1 MKLPAQADSKMRNI
15 LITFFVLYSAVLQ
28 AQKIGGIFKYATV
41 YTSAFASTPAP
52 ARTQYYINQMGE
64 IKDITVENPYDY
76 TVTYGI
82 RRVAR
87 YEYENRRNRFYD
99 GQTEST
105 ISLNATVGSVKG
117 FEYLAQY
124 DRGRQQG
131 REYENQR
138 YFLRY
143 IAKHWLVKGEYFSQ
157 GLVNLKYG
165 QTDARLRMHVGK
177 VDFSIGIASRQNKPY
192 GYNPVEELLD
202 SIPWFAFAYGQGFS
216 DFMYGID
223 NNLNDSIDD
232 YDWRWEDFEG
242 NEIADSD
249 EDFRRHVFPDLMKR
263 YNRDVLDS
271 IGYLGSLSGIAGIDY
286 YHYSEKF
293 WIHTWASLLF
303 LHQHVVGDE
312 EFSYNNYIDG
322 NQWFDYTAGAVLGWK
337 LGKNWGVFGEGQIT
351 RYWDRQVFGLRAG
364 INYQFR

>member
-1 MKLPAQADSKMRNI
+1 MKRYLLIILLLPSV
-15 LITFFVLYSAVLQ
+15 LI
-28 AQKIGGIFKYATV
+28 AQKIDGIFKYATF
-41 YTSAFASTPAP
+41 YTSAFASTPMKV
-52 ARTQYYINQMGE
+52 RTEYYINQMGE
-64 IKDITVENPYDY
+64 IKDITIENPYDY
-76 TVTYGI
+76 QATFGI

-87 YEYENRRNRFYD
+87 YDYENRRNRFYD

-105 ISLNATVGSVKG
+105 ISLNATVGSVRG

-124 DRGRQQG
+124 DMGRQQG

-143 IAKHWLVKGEYFSQ
+143 LAKYWLVKGEYFSQ

-165 QTDARLRMHVGK
+165 QTDLRLRTHIGE
-177 VDFSIGIASRQNKPY
+177 VDFSIGLATRQNKPY

-202 SIPWFAFAYGQGFS
+202 SIPWFAFAYGQGFN
-216 DFMYGID
+216 DFLYGID

-232 YDWRWEDFEG
+232 YDWRWEDLEG

-249 EDFRRHVFPDLMKR
+249 EDFRRHVFPDLMRR
-263 YNRDVLDS
+263 YNREVLDS
-271 IGYLGSLSGIAGIDY
+271 IGYLGSLSAVAGIDY
-286 YHYSEKF
+286 YHYTDKF
-293 WIHTWASLLF
+293 WLHTWASLLF
-303 LHQHVVGDE
+303 SHRHMVGDE

-322 NQWFDYTAGAVLGWK
+322 NQWLDYTGGVVLGWK
-337 LGKNWGVFGEGQIT
+337 IGKRWGVFAEGEY
-351 RYWDRQVFGLRAG
+351 RKYWDRRLFNMRAG